1 MTDDAPR
8 EDLRPELRRILESF
22 ARERATVT
30 YRELTRLAGIAPPR
44 SIERLTQELEATMRE
59 DHARGDP
66 LLASLVT
73 SRGPSGIPQ
82 RGFFEL
88 LRALGRYEGPDSG
101 PEAEEVFQEELMLAW
116 EYWGSGE
123 SH

>member
-1 MTDDAPR
+1 MTDDA
-8 EDLRPELRRILESF
+8 LRQELRRILESL

-30 YRELTRLAGIAPPR
+30 YRELARLAGIAPPR
-44 SIERLTQELEATMRE
+44 SIERLTQELEAMMRE

-66 LLASLVT
+66 LLAALVV
-73 SRGPSGIPQ
+73 SRGPSGTPQ

-88 LRALGRYEGPDSG
+88 LRTLGRYDGPDSG
-101 PEAEEVFQEELMLAW
+101 AEAEEVFQEELMLAW

-123 SH
+123 SR